1 MEMRKELRDIT
12 LRRMEEYVSSIS
24 DAEKTVGGFR
34 GRDWELELTE
44 LPPVAKGAMTMA
56 RVDFVLTGSE
66 TSVERVWK
74 SLEYKLLR
82 GGA

>member
-24 DAEKTVGGFR
+24 DAEKRAGGFR
-34 GRDWELELTE
+34 GTDWELELKE
-44 LPPVAKGAMTMA
+44 LPPVAKGPMTMA

-66 TSVERVWK
+66 SSVERVWK